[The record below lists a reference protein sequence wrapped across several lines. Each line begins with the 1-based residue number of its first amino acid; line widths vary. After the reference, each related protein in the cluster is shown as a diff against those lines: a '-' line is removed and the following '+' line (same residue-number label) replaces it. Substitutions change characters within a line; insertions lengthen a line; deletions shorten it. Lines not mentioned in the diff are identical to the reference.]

1 MKNSVLWIL
10 SAAALVIA
18 GCNKDAT
25 PQTLSGIRVKASSS
39 PAAKFP
45 AGSRYAFVQFAG
57 DAALEG
63 EEGAIDKRI
72 RTALAEELKTKG
84 YKPGSYSDIAFFVA
98 YSLKVQQEIDVLAGI
113 SGQPGNE
120 WVAIILTPEDYV
132 GGALFV
138 QVIDAKKMT
147 PVWAG
152 IFNANI
158 ELTKVSEREK
168 KQRVGYAVRELLKT
182 FPPQ

>member
-1 MKNSVLWIL
+1 MKNSVLLIL
-10 SAAALVIA
+10 SAAVLVFG
-18 GCNKDAT
+18 GCNKDT
-25 PQTLSGIRVKASSS
+25 SPQTFSNVHIKSSSS

-45 AGSRYAFVQFAG
+45 AGSSYAFVQIAG
-57 DAALEG
+57 DSVLEG
-63 EEGAIDKRI
+63 EEAMVDKRI
-72 RTALAEELKTKG
+72 RTALADELKTKS
-84 YKPGSYSDIAFFVA
+84 YKPGSDSDTTFFVA

-113 SGQPGNE
+113 GGQPGNE

-158 ELTKVSEREK
+158 ELAKVSEREK
-168 KQRVGYAVRELLKT
+168 KKRVGYAVRELLKT